1 MSHLLFECPIFHE
14 KRMMMCNVIESHIPT
29 WSHTDIDEKCI
40 CIWYLKCWYP
50 VSLTRNIGQDNSCA
64 ITASLFRN
72 LSCWQRL
79 VQPVKKSWDRI
90 SLVLWNIALKP
101 PVWETRSGIYCIEG
115 PSEFYTL
122 SAEMWL
128 AVSGGQPLVYFGLPM
143 FAVSLIH
150 QIFKKIHVGLK
161 LEWGSHDKYWLN
173 CERLPFEV
181 YFSCPFDVLLGVT
194 YANMLVATQWP
205 LKRAPHLTFL
215 AWVCVIWM
223 SESSLEL
230 SALWVRN
237 YFIYV
242 YVNDMFLHRQL
253 KVLVHLLQWESLS
266 KHQIRNA
273 ISRQPNFSRLYTTRY
288 FN

>member
-1 MSHLLFECPIFHE
+1 MLVTNADAGWPLSDLGHPPSAAWQDRDWQVYWHRQNPNTRLIFARLRIDMNPFLTYIRKKIIRTSICPFCISRSDSMSHLFFECPIFHE

-40 CIWYLKCWYP
+40 CIWYFKCWYP

-79 VQPVKKSWDRI
+79 VQPVTKSWDRI

-143 FAVSLIH
+143 FAVS
-150 QIFKKIHVGLK
+150 QV
-161 LEWGSHDKYWLN
+161 D
-173 CERLPFEV
+173 
-181 YFSCPFDVLLGVT
+181 
-194 YANMLVATQWP
+194 
-205 LKRAPHLTFL
+205 
-215 AWVCVIWM
+215 
-223 SESSLEL
+223 
-230 SALWVRN
+230 
-237 YFIYV
+237 
-242 YVNDMFLHRQL
+242 
-253 KVLVHLLQWESLS
+253 
-266 KHQIRNA
+266 
-273 ISRQPNFSRLYTTRY
+273 
-288 FN
+288 